1 MTLTVRPAMLA
12 EVSALV
18 AWGKDAHDRS
28 NYAGCAP
35 FNAVVT
41 RQFFK
46 GALSDPNHAFFVA
59 KDGQAVKGLLIGH
72 CDLYPFSHARFATD
86 VLFVADAGGD
96 ALLDAF
102 IAWAQRKRVAI
113 IESAPSQSDRFR
125 ALARLLRSRGFIRC
139 GGTFRKIL
147 SEVVA

>member
-1 MTLTVRPAMLA
+1 MLA
-12 EVSALV
+12 EISALV
-18 AWGKDAHDRS
+18 AWGKEAHARS
-28 NYAGCAP
+28 NYATCAP

-46 GALSDPNHAFFVA
+46 GALSDPNHAFLVA
-59 KDGQAVKGLLIGH
+59 KDGAAIRGLLIGH

-102 IAWAQRKRVAI
+102 IAWAQRKRVAV
-113 IESAPSQSDRFR
+113 IESAPSQSDRFD
-125 ALARLLRSRGFIRC
+125 ALARLFESRGFMRC

-147 SEVVA
+147 CEVKP